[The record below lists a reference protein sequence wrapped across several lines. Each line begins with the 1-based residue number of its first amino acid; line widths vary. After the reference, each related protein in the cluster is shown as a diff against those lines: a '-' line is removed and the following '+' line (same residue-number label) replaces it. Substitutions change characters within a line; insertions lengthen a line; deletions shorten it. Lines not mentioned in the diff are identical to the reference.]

1 MLLAVL
7 VEVDGEL
14 EAVVTGVEVELEE
27 PDLLATLRE
36 PLAELVLLAVLVEV
50 DGELEAVVTG
60 VEAEEE
66 EPVLLAV
73 LVEVDGDVEVVVT
86 GVDVNFLRD
95 ATSSL

>member
-1 MLLAVL
+1 MSVAIAV
-7 VEVDGEL
+7 VDEDPV
-14 EAVVTGVEVELEE
+14 EAVVTGVEVEL
-27 PDLLATLRE
+27 
-36 PLAELVLLAVLVEV
+36 
-50 DGELEAVVTG
+50 
-60 VEAEEE
+60 E